1 MIDTG
6 SAGRRPP
13 ALSVRLKLTLS
24 YAGLLLLAGT
34 LLLVVVW
41 LYLLRYVPER
51 SVATSAGFVP
61 GRGDL
66 VRAFVPPA
74 AAALVGLLVVG
85 VGGGWFLAG
94 RMLAPLAR
102 ITAATRLT
110 AAGSLSHR
118 IDSRGSHDEFRDLS
132 DSFDAMLGRIE
143 AHVDEQRR
151 FAANASHELRT
162 PLAITQAMLDVGAAD
177 PHRDVAALLRRLR
190 QMNDRAIAL
199 TEALLML
206 SRAERGGFETA
217 AIDLSLAVDEAVETL
232 LPLAEAHD
240 VEIVAKAASA
250 RVRGS
255 EPLVHQLVANLLHNA
270 IVHNRASGGTV
281 EIDVHESADGVRLRV
296 ENSGSVID
304 PATLPT
310 LIEPFQRG
318 AGRARHGQSDG
329 AGLGLAIVARIV
341 RAHGG
346 RLELR
351 ARPEGG
357 LAVQVV
363 LPVGRGA

>member
-1 MIDTG
+1 MSDTG
-6 SAGRRPP
+6 SAGRRSP
-13 ALSVRLKLTLS
+13 AVSVRLKLALS

-34 LLLVVVW
+34 LLLIVVW
-41 LYLLRYVPER
+41 LYLLRYVPEQ
-51 SVATSAGFVP
+51 SVATSEGFVP

-74 AAALVGLLVVG
+74 AAALVGLLALGVV
-85 VGGGWFLAG
+85 GGWFLAG
-94 RMLAPLAR
+94 RMLAPLSR

-118 IDSRGSHDEFRDLS
+118 IASRGAHDEFRVLS

-162 PLAITQAMLDVGAAD
+162 PLAITRAMLDVGAAD
-177 PHRDVAALLRRLR
+177 PHRDVDALLRRLR
-190 QMNDRAIAL
+190 QVNDRAISL

-206 SRAERGGFETA
+206 SRAERGAFEME

-240 VEIVAKAASA
+240 VEIVTRAASA

-255 EPLVHQLVANLLHNA
+255 EPLVHQLVANLVHNA
-270 IVHNRASGGTV
+270 IVHNSAPGGVV
-281 EIDVHESADGVRLRV
+281 EIDVHAAADGVRLHV
-296 ENSGSVID
+296 ENTGSVID

-318 AGRARHGQSDG
+318 AGRARHGQSEG
-329 AGLGLAIVARIV
+329 SGLGLAIASRIV
-341 RAHGG
+341 RAHDG
-346 RLELR
+346 RLDLW

-363 LPVGRGA
+363 LPAACDA